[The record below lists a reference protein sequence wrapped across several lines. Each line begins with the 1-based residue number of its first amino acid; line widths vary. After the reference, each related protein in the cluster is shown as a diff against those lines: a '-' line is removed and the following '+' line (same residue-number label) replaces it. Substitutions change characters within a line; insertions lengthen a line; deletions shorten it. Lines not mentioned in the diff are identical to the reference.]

1 MKRLDMMDNVSD
13 KLYKYLTDNKISQ
26 KSIADRLGVT
36 EQNVNGLV
44 NGRRH
49 FGRKTAMMWER
60 EFGISAKWLISGE
73 GEMLVNG
80 KANAL
85 YAFDDTPEVVSE
97 PEQQYNSSNIIYL
110 QEKIKLLE
118 EIIESKNQL
127 IEELKKQLNK

>member
-1 MKRLDMMDNVSD
+1 MDMENINE

-26 KSIADRLGVT
+26 KSIANKIGVT
-36 EQNVNGLV
+36 EQTVNALV
-44 NGRRH
+44 NGRRN
-49 FGRKTAMMWER
+49 FGRKTAMMWEK
-60 EFGISAKWLISGE
+60 ELGISAKWLISGE
-73 GEMLVNG
+73 GEMLVRC
-80 KANAL
+80 KAKDS
-85 YAFDDTPEVVSE
+85 YQYDDTPEVVSE